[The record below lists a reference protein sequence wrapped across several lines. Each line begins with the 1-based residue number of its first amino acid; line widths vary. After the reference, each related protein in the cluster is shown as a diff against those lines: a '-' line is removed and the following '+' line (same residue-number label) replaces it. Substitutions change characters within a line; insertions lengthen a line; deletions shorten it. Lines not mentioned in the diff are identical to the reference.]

1 MYFLYKAHNS
11 LPFLLQLVLGVE
23 STLQPFYA

>member
-11 LPFLLQLVLGVE
+11 LPLLLQLVLGVE
-23 STLQPFYA
+23 STQPFYA